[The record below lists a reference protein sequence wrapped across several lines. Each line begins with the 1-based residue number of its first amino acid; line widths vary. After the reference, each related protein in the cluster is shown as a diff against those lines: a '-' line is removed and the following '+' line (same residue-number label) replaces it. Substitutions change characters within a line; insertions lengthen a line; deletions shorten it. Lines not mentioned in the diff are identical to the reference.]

1 MSSLSQTVTSTATS
15 AAVVLLSPAGIGHVF
30 EQELVFLV
38 LAPAHVVLSPAA
50 IAIAKLL
57 SLA

>member
-1 MSSLSQTVTSTATS
+1 MTSTATS
-15 AAVVLLSPAGIGHVF
+15 AAVVLLSPAGIAHVF

-38 LAPAHVVLSPAA
+38 LAPVHVVLSPAA